1 MVVSRDNHEQ
11 ALAAF
16 YAYTFARDQ
25 HIHDVFFDD
34 EYEGEVSPESQSE
47 GLDAIERGK
56 FAGRCGFKLGDAI
69 EKNAPK

>member
-1 MVVSRDNHEQ
+1 
-11 ALAAF
+11 
-16 YAYTFARDQ
+16 
-25 HIHDVFFDD
+25 VFFDD